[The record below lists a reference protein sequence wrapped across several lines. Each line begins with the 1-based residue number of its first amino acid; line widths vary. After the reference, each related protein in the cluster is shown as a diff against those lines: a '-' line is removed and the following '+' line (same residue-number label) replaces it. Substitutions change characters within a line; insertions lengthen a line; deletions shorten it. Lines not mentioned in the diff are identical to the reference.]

1 MQTTELLKAAL
12 IAAQERGFHVRIE
25 KLDGVAPGACHLAG
39 KRVLFLEV
47 AATAREQLA
56 VVLAA
61 LREEAAAKLNRTLPV
76 SNAVASKKD
85 PKRVA

>member
-12 IAAQERGFHVRIE
+12 TAAQERGFQVRTE
-25 KLDGVAPGACHLAG
+25 KLDGVAPGACVLGG

-47 AATAREQLA
+47 SSTAREQLA

-61 LREEAAAKLNRTLPV
+61 LREDAAAKLNRTLPT
-76 SNAVASKKD
+76 AVKKD